1 MARVTNYLGR
11 LPTITKFIELL
22 FVCHFSVIRGC
33 YGSVLEENMNCLFTR
48 QICRIAVASIALT
61 MASSVC
67 AQNVRR
73 ISAFASGTAVNA
85 TGPDSITLSG
95 NSVWVSYTNGAD
107 STGLSGSSTVVQ
119 YKLNGEVRHTYS
131 IAGSVDGLKVDPR
144 TGLVWALQNQD
155 GNSTLSLIDPK
166 AHTVTGP
173 IAYAV
178 KSATQGYDDVVFRGD
193 QVFLSYTNP
202 VNPTDPTIQLLQE
215 GSNPLV
221 VTPILTMSATGTN
234 LATGQ
239 PNQPTSQ
246 NDPDSLKLT
255 PTADL
260 MLTSGDDG
268 QLIFVE
274 KPGRPDQSVS
284 FLTLLDPSTGLA
296 VSGLDDAV
304 FATAT
309 EGTFY
314 LADTNNNRILK
325 IEVDYVPV
333 GSLFAS
339 VGSLNELAVVD
350 IHTGRTKPLVSNLNG
365 PHGLKFV
372 PNTDDNENEQ

>member
-1 MARVTNYLGR
+1 MA
-11 LPTITKFIELL
+11 I
-22 FVCHFSVIRGC
+22 
-33 YGSVLEENMNCLFTR
+33 
-48 QICRIAVASIALT
+48 ASITLT
-61 MASSVC
+61 MASAAF

-73 ISAFASGTAVNA
+73 ITTFATGTAVNA
-85 TGPDSITLSG
+85 TGPDSITLSK

-119 YKLNGEVRHTYS
+119 YKSNGKVRHTYS
-131 IAGSVDGLKVDPR
+131 LAGSVDGLKVDPR
-144 TGLVWALQNQD
+144 TGLVWALENQD

-173 IAYAV
+173 IPYFV
-178 KSATQGYDDVVFRGD
+178 ESTTQGYDDVVFRGD

-221 VTPILTMSATGTN
+221 VTPILTMGAMGTD
-234 LATGQ
+234 LATGL
-239 PNQPTSQ
+239 PNQPTTQ
-246 NDPDSLKLT
+246 HDPDSLKLT
-255 PTADL
+255 PSADL

-284 FLTLLDPSTGLA
+284 FLQLLDPSTGLA

-309 EGTFY
+309 SGSLY
-314 LADTNNNRILK
+314 LADTGNNRILK
-325 IEVDYVPV
+325 IDVDHLRV

-339 VGSLNELAVVD
+339 VGSLNQLTVID
-350 IHTGRTKPLVSNLNG
+350 RHTGITSPFVSNLSS
-365 PHGLKFV
+365 PHGLEFV
-372 PNTDDNENEQ
+372 PHDDDENQQ